1 MLRCLS
7 YLCGKAILLRQAD
20 CGYSTFPSCISS
32 GIGFEKIKFLGIHF
46 LLLEIGSRASHT

>member
-7 YLCGKAILLRQAD
+7 YLCGRAILLRQAD
-20 CGYSTFPSCISS
+20 CGYNTSSVSS
-32 GIGFEKIKFLGIHF
+32 GIGFEKAKFLGIHF

>member
-7 YLCGKAILLRQAD
+7 YLCGRAILVRQAD

-32 GIGFEKIKFLGIHF
+32 GIGFEKVKFLGIHF
-46 LLLEIGSRASHT
+46 LLLEIGSRASRT